1 MLRDKNC
8 DRNFERSLMYEI
20 NRVKIASRKMHS
32 ARMNGLVDP
41 RAENL
46 LHSAVLELVAIA
58 YHD

>member
-1 MLRDKNC
+1 
-8 DRNFERSLMYEI
+8 MYEI